1 MEDENKP
8 ETAIANLV
16 NDILLAHK
24 QAYIFDGQ
32 TQDGINEVQDMVSEA
47 FIKGIDWERK
57 RSEQV

>member
-1 MEDENKP
+1 MDDENKP

-24 QAYIFDGQ
+24 KAYIFDGQ

-47 FIKGIDWERK
+47 FVKGIKWGREN
-57 RSEQV
+57 V